1 MNDENF
7 YGDEDFNDDNEV
19 YRDWLMSEKEDDW
32 EHCIPVEREY
42 FNEVSIEEIQKSI
55 DADKAKGEAQDEG

>member
-1 MNDENF
+1 MKSENF

-32 EHCIPVEREY
+32 EYCIPVEREY
-42 FNEVSIEEIQKSI
+42 FNEVTIEEITK
-55 DADKAKGEAQDEG
+55 DEVGK